1 MPQISDKY
9 RQTDLSALRKL
20 RSRGAYFYALPN
32 ILTAGNFVF
41 GYLAI
46 TFSIQQNYRFAAY
59 SLLLAALFDL
69 LDGRVARM
77 TRTTSQFGMEFDSLC
92 DLVSFGIAPSIMFYM
107 ASLKDFGRLG
117 LAVTVAYAL
126 CGALRLARYNTF
138 YPVLP
143 KSHFQ
148 GLPIP
153 IASATLATFVFFS
166 SEFAMVESKNYL
178 SLVLVS
184 VLAILMVSTLR
195 FPSFK
200 DLELKNRRPM
210 SVLFPL
216 LGVLL
221 ALIVWFEVSAF
232 AFLAIYIIVS
242 LITDFVRRIGRGRD
256 FSH

>member
-9 RQTDLSALRKL
+9 SSPDLSALRKK
-20 RSRGAYFYALPN
+20 RNRGVYIYALPN

-46 TFSIQQNYRFAAY
+46 TFSIQQRFEYAAY

-92 DLVSFGIAPSIMFYM
+92 DLVSFGIAPSVMIYM
-107 ASLKDFGRLG
+107 ASLENFGRLG
-117 LAVTVAYAL
+117 LAIVVGYAL

-153 IASATLATFVFFS
+153 IASATLATFIFFAREIELNLMRS
-166 SEFAMVESKNYL
+166 YWSLGIVLLL
-178 SLVLVS
+178 S
-184 VLAILMVSTLR
+184 IMMVSTLR

-200 DLELKNRRPM
+200 DLQLKRRSPM
-210 SVLFPL
+210 SILTFL
-216 LGVLL
+216 LLIL
-221 ALIVWFEVSAF
+221 AALIIWFEVSAF
-232 AFLAIYIIVS
+232 VFLIAYILIS
-242 LITDFVRRIGRGRD
+242 LVLDFVRRIWRGRN
-256 FSH
+256 FAH